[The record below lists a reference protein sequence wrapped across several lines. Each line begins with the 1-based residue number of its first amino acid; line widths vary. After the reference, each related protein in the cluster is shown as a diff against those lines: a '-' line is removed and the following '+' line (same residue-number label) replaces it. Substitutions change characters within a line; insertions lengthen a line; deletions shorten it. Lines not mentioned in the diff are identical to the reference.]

1 MEEII
6 EEYGIAAVIF
16 AVGATVLEG
25 VSRLLQLIVGVCA

>member
-16 AVGATVLEG
+16 AVGAAVLEG
-25 VSRLLQLIVGVCA
+25 SSQLLQLIAGV